1 MLYCNNCEQFFDD
14 PATAIEYHYEV
25 DSRRERTYSICPYCC
40 SNDIEEKDR
49 YEEESEGF
57 EDD

>member
-1 MLYCNNCEQFFDD
+1 MLYCNNCEQFFDE

-40 SNDIEEKDR
+40 SNDIDERWPEDEETD
-49 YEEESEGF
+49 
-57 EDD
+57 